1 LPKRLKNEVPKPIM
15 GMDSVALQIHN
26 MEITKNMKHLGIH
39 TFEVQVPKK
48 ADSPGINAKQ

>member
-1 LPKRLKNEVPKPIM
+1 M